1 MKIFSKKL
9 LLLLLSLSFV
19 LTLSACFGNDD
30 DPDPDPDPECTD
42 TQELVDGECVDIVIN
57 QAPVIDGAADFT
69 IAFGQVVDFADGVTA
84 SDDEDGDLTTSITID
99 SGDFDSSVAGT
110 YNITYTVEDSEGES
124 ATVTI
129 VVTVNEE
136 EGPSA
141 EEMIAAD
148 IAYYSNHQFLNPDRL
163 NLLRRGG
170 EYQSSISWAIDSE
183 HVSTSGLLL
192 RPLMGQDPVVVS
204 YTGTFSIGDVSVT
217 ENYTVTIDPVDDVV
231 LAESRE
237 VPFTNLTTEYDV
249 ADGSLMLYFEEN
261 GSVPY
266 VDVESFFGLLEGFID
281 PQYNITFT
289 EVEDT
294 LTLFYQY
301 YSEEEDYTYDLE
313 VVIDATANTITT
325 NDMGF
330 YWAYVYSTETNYGR
344 HINYVDHPDEFTIEG
359 EDVVY
364 ELNNYRIDFVDNE
377 NGIFLPYYLVNQLFA
392 GSSYYNVYYNY
403 DGLYGIYSL
412 PATDSEE
419 FETIHTSTMNDE
431 LMPSDLILH
440 NYDFLAFN
448 LDYFYGLKDHYGITT
463 FYDELAAYQ
472 DDLLTSRATD
482 FDDALFEFLNQGI
495 DEPHTSY
502 GYASYFAPGY
512 DGGPEVTKVSDF
524 GASVQAWYYNLIDID
539 DAIAAKWG
547 SSYGFWDGR
556 PSEFWFLDDNKTSVV
571 INLDDFNT
579 SDIVEGLAYDV
590 AEVNDVL
597 EVADASVFLPGITE
611 GDKFFFYNSSTDE
624 NNILEILVKNV
635 SAGYIDTYKA
645 LLEAAGYTYVQEDN
659 ADADKNPGYYYM
671 AVGDITYMV
680 QVNYDV
686 QYGLFY
692 LGVADEVPETYDDDW
707 LMYSNVMGTAVA
719 DSAVY
724 LEVVF
729 DKINE
734 QAPNL
739 ANVILDI
746 SANTGGNVGALYRV
760 VGFVTDQPFKT
771 SSISADSGT
780 KYTSYVQ
787 IDGVPYNPNLNWAL
801 LTSGASFSAANS
813 LATIWQENDLGPI
826 VGVQTGGGT
835 ASITP
840 VLLPTGTAFTMSSNN
855 LSAIR
860 VGSGTEQ
867 DPYSYINNEAG
878 ISPDIILDITEIYD
892 SALLLGIFTN

>member
-1 MKIFSKKL
+1 MKILSKRL
-9 LLLLLSLSFV
+9 LLLILSLGV
-19 LTLSACFGNDD
+19 VMTLSACFGDTD
-30 DPDPDPDPECTD
+30 DPDPDPECTD
-42 TQELVDGECVDIVIN
+42 TQELVDGECVDIVVN

-69 IAFGQVVDFADGVTA
+69 IAFEQVVDFADGVTA
-84 SDDEDGDLTTSITID
+84 SDEEDGDLTTAIVID
-99 SGDFDSSVAGT
+99 SGDFDSSVPGT
-110 YNITYTVEDSEGES
+110 YTITYTVEDTEGES
-124 ATVTI
+124 TVVTI
-129 VVTVNEE
+129 TVTVNEE
-136 EGPSA
+136 EGPTA

-148 IAYYSNHQFLNPDRL
+148 ILYYSENQYIDAERL

-170 EYQSSISWAIDSE
+170 TYQSNITWTIDSE
-183 HVSTSGLLL
+183 YVASNGLLL
-192 RPLMGQDPVVVS
+192 RPLMGEDAVTVS
-204 YTGTFSIGDVSVT
+204 YSGTFSIGDVEVT
-217 ENYTVTIDPVDDVV
+217 ENYTITIDPVDDVV

-249 ADGSLMLYFEEN
+249 ADGTLMLYFEED

-266 VDVESFFGLLEGFID
+266 VDVESFFALLDGFID

-289 EVEDT
+289 EVDDT

-301 YSEEEDYTYDLE
+301 YSEEEDYTYDLQ
-313 VVIDATANTITT
+313 VDIDATANTITT

-377 NGIFLPYYLVNQLFA
+377 DGIFLPYYLVNQLFA

-412 PATDSEE
+412 PDTDSEE
-419 FETIHTSTMNDE
+419 FETIHTSTMNNE
-431 LMPSDLILH
+431 SMPSDLIVH

-448 LDYFYGLKDHYGITT
+448 LDYFYGLKEHNEITT
-463 FYDELAAYQ
+463 FYDELEEYQ
-472 DDLLTSRATD
+472 SDLLTSKATD

-502 GYASYFAPGY
+502 GYASYFAPSY
-512 DGGPEVTKVSDF
+512 DGGPSVSKIADF
-524 GASVQAWYYNLIDID
+524 GTSVAAWYNNLIEVD
-539 DAIAAKWG
+539 DAIIDKWG
-547 SSYGFWDGR
+547 TGFGFWDGR
-556 PSEFWFLDDNKTSVV
+556 PNEYWFLDDAKTSVV
-571 INLDDFNT
+571 INLDGFNT
-579 SDIVEGLAYDV
+579 SDIVEGVAYDQ

-597 EVADASVFLPGITE
+597 DVADASTFLPAITE

-635 SAGYIDTYKA
+635 SAGYVDTYKG
-645 LLEAAGYTYVQEDN
+645 LLDAAGYTYTQAYTD
-659 ADADKNPGYYYM
+659 DTDKDPGYYYM
-671 AVGDITYMV
+671 TVGDITYMV
-680 QVNYDV
+680 QVNYDAD
-686 QYGLFY
+686 YGLFY
-692 LGVADEVPETYDDDW
+692 LGVADEVPETYEDDW
-707 LMYSNVMGTAVA
+707 LIYSNVIGTAIA

-729 DKINE
+729 DRINAE
-734 QAPNL
+734 APNL
-739 ANVILDI
+739 TNVVLDI

-840 VLLPTGTAFTMSSNN
+840 VLLPSGTAFTMSSNN
-855 LSAIR
+855 LGAIR
-860 VGSGTEQ
+860 LGSGTEE
-867 DPYSYINNEAG
+867 DPYTYINNEAG
-878 ISPDIILDITEIYD
+878 IVPDIVIGYESLYD
-892 SALLLGIFTN
+892 VDTLLGVFAN